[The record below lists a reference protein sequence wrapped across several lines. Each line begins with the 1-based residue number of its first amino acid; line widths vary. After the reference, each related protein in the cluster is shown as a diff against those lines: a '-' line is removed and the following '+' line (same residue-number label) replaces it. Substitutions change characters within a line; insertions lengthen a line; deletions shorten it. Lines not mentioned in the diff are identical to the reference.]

1 MNINIGPRCQG
12 KLNKAG
18 GICFISIYGICVGE
32 RQRAYTHTGER
43 RLQNGTTPR
52 TPGGVGS
59 HSGGVQCENVTNG
72 RSAPRVRSFSSV
84 CITPTPTSW
93 APTRPQPAGSSR
105 LGPQPLGALGLC
117 VAARGQRVRR
127 RRFSPFNTFLF
138 VCLFVK
144 TKTTHRM
151 ACLGRDLED
160 HLAPNPVH
168 QIANGPILVCRL
180 LPNTGPEL
188 RS

>member
-52 TPGGVGS
+52 TPGGVGA
-59 HSGGVQCENVTNG
+59 HSGAGVQCENVTNG

-127 RRFSPFNTFLF
+127 RRFSPFNTCLF

-144 TKTTHRM
+144 V
-151 ACLGRDLED
+151 LGGRGGKGGGREKKKKEKEIGVS
-160 HLAPNPVH
+160 P
-168 QIANGPILVCRL
+168 QYKF
-180 LPNTGPEL
+180 T
-188 RS
+188 